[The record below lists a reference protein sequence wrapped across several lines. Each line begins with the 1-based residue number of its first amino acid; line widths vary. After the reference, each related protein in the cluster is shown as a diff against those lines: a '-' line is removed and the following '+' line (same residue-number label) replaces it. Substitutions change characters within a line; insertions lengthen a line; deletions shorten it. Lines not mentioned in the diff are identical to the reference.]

1 MKSAKKAH
9 REKEDRRLTKL
20 MLIIFICF
28 VVCFLPLMLV
38 NVCDK
43 DVRYPTVHVI
53 ASILAWF
60 SSVINP
66 FIYAASNRQYRQAYR
81 KLFDNVKSSKLLFVF
96 CSSPLLSFAF
106 CKDVILQYNVVRDLS

>member
-1 MKSAKKAH
+1 
-9 REKEDRRLTKL
+9 
-20 MLIIFICF
+20 
-28 VVCFLPLMLV
+28 MLV

-66 FIYAASNRQYRQAYR
+66 FIYAASNRQYRCAYR
-81 KLFDNVKSSKLLFVF
+81 KLFDNVKSSKSLHFF
-96 CSSPLLSFAF
+96 YSPLLISLKKSFSF
-106 CKDVILQYNVVRDLS
+106 S